1 MTVRGL
7 AQRIDFNL
15 GRILVLVHL
24 VEVDEDIGSLGLST
38 LSLEAKLLRNTE
50 SLLLAQALLEVNR
63 RGDDS
68 IGILGGNLLDV
79 HTTLR
84 RCNEYWTTDSTVVED
99 SDVVL
104 VSGIAAFSE
113 HDL

>member
-1 MTVRGL
+1 MAVRGL
-7 AQRIDFNL
+7 THGVDLNL
-15 GRILVLVHL
+15 SRILVLEDL
-24 VEVDEDIGSLGLST
+24 VEVDEDVGSLGLST

-68 IGILGGNLLDV
+68 VGILGGNLLDV

-104 VSGIAAFSE
+104 VSSIAAFSE